1 MQSLGT
7 RRQEIY
13 VFLGYSFRKI
23 YDLHSPNDN
32 LQESE
37 ELMKYL
43 VNFEIVKQGFSEIV
57 EATDKEQALEK
68 AKQYLEKRFLDLK
81 SNDTITEIHEGRN

>member
-1 MQSLGT
+1 MVFIFNNNEFNSIKSMEG
-7 RRQEIY
+7 Y
-13 VFLGYSFRKI
+13 V
-23 YDLHSPNDN
+23 
-32 LQESE
+32 
-37 ELMKYL
+37 MKYL